1 VYLLNCFAFV
11 GLIANIIY
19 TQNFDF
25 DRCLSCSA
33 EQKRGPFWPPTWTH
47 TVIDTRIYS
56 VWDCVFNVEMLYR
69 DLVCQQSVIS
79 YVIASYLYSVVLHA
93 WTQECQHMMPCP
105 WWWIPMTA
113 ANGQL
118 EKTAGPPSQRP
129 GHCSR
134 KRMQQNKKNVKS
146 HVFGFWKNVKN
157 AKNVKV
163 MTSKVLETTQSVF
176 VL

>member
-1 VYLLNCFAFV
+1 MYLLNCFAFV

-105 WWWIPMTA
+105 RWWIPMTA
-113 ANGQL
+113 ESHWPAGEDRRAAFATSRTL
-118 EKTAGPPSQRP
+118 FEKTYATKQKKRKK
-129 GHCSR
+129 SR
-134 KRMQQNKKNVKS
+134 FWILKKR
-146 HVFGFWKNVKN
+146 
-157 AKNVKV
+157 
-163 MTSKVLETTQSVF
+163 
-176 VL
+176 